1 MPIKGPCP
9 DFPVLFVHDGPHRHR
24 CKIVLFGKGLQIVAI
39 VFLHDA
45 LIAGDSLKTVAL
57 RYVDRLGS
65 VHINQLLVI
74 LKADKVGHLPLGGGK
89 IVGVDF
95 PLIHRHHP
103 GSSAQS

>member
-1 MPIKGPCP
+1 MPIKGSCP
-9 DFPVLFVHDGPHRHR
+9 DFPVLFIHDSPHRHR
-24 CKIVLFGKGLQIVAI
+24 CKIVLFGKGFQIVTV

-45 LIAGDSLKTVAL
+45 LIAGDPLKAVAL

-65 VHINQLLVI
+65 VYVDQLQIVF
-74 LKADKVGHLPLGGGK
+74 KADKVGHLPLGGGK

-103 GSSAQS
+103 GSSARS